1 MSNIDKLMQMA
12 TLEQLNI
19 MVQQMSKPLHNE
31 PNDVLSLPIVK
42 KVIQA
47 YEAEIKNKES
57 SSSCTCKDYT
67 SLLDNI
73 LNQVQSHNAR
83 CLRIENKLDELFS
96 LIENKSYTELPVV
109 IDKNQTKLYSFPGFF
124 HSSNISEDIKKYN
137 EDLVESYETTA
148 SSLETCLE
156 LHETCLESHETCL
169 ESHETCLESH
179 ETCLESH
186 ETCLEKEN
194 ITLNIEETENKI
206 NDTNINLEILNE
218 EDFIEDDAI
227 SEEEEAIS
235 EEEEAISEVKE
246 EVVSEEEEEVV
257 SEEEE
262 AISQEEEET
271 KEEEV
276 VSEEEEEAK
285 EEVVSEEEVGTEEE
299 VTEDEEVFEIEIDDI
314 TYFATDEENGIL
326 YEVDKDGEVGKK
338 VGIIK
343 DGEPIF
349 S

>member
-156 LHETCLESHETCL
+156 L
-169 ESHETCLESH
+169 H